1 MALLVMHI
9 DSVWPV
15 LNIYGVLSRMRA
27 GKRIPGHRR
36 KLGDAIRTRRK
47 EIGFSQEA
55 LAEVVDCHRNFVGRI
70 ERGEQNPTVD
80 MLVRFAKALKC
91 TVTDLTRSASL

>member
-1 MALLVMHI
+1 M
-9 DSVWPV
+9 
-15 LNIYGVLSRMRA
+15 
-27 GKRIPGHRR
+27 KRRTTIPSHRKKLGEAIRGRR
-36 KLGDAIRTRRK
+36 KALAL
-47 EIGFSQEA
+47 SQEG

-91 TVTDLTRSASL
+91 DVADLAREASI